1 MLSPNAVCFPVGNF
15 CHRSR
20 LDFWFERE
28 EESTR
33 MNLTGQL
40 HIVGAI
46 EKICRKFWLPIA
58 DEEGLKGRAGS
69 GNTWLFAAAR

>member
-1 MLSPNAVCFPVGNF
+1 
-15 CHRSR
+15 
-20 LDFWFERE
+20 
-28 EESTR
+28 

-58 DEEGLKGRAGS
+58 DEERVERSCGERQYMALCRG
-69 GNTWLFAAAR
+69 

>member
-1 MLSPNAVCFPVGNF
+1 MLSPNSVCFPVGNF

-20 LDFWFERE
+20 LDLFERE

-58 DEEGLKGRAGS
+58 DEERVERSCGERQYMALCRG
-69 GNTWLFAAAR
+69 